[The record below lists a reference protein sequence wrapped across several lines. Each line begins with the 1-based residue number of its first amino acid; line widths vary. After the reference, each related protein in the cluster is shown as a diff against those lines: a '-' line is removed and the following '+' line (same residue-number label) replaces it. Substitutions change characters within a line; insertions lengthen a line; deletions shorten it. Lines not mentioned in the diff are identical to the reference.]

1 MRLLRALVTATVATA
16 VVFSSNAAYAG
27 GPANTPAAAE
37 PTPPPK
43 IPAAVRNSVADGR
56 VATFW
61 VRLAKR
67 ADLGTVAGKQTR
79 AGRATEVIRIRKE
92 AADSSQKQ
100 VIAILRAAHADF
112 TSFWISNTV
121 RVTGDGALLERLAA
135 LPEVAKI
142 EADVPVVIPEPIV
155 APRAQATVDG
165 VEWNVDKIGADQV
178 WSEFSDR
185 GQGIVV
191 ANIDTGVQW
200 DHPALLGQY
209 RGNSGGS
216 VNHNYAWFNPA
227 GGCPTAAPC
236 DTNGH
241 GTHTM
246 GTMAGDDGGTNK
258 IGVAPGVKWI
268 AAKGCEGETCS
279 AATLLAAG
287 QWMLAPTDL
296 AGQNPR
302 PDLAPDVVNNSWGS
316 PGYSEWYADVLS
328 SWVQAGIFPAF
339 GIGNDGPDCGTAG
352 YPGGLIQAYSSAA
365 FDVNDVIA
373 PFSSRGDG
381 ASYIKPDIAAPGV
394 NVRSSVPGGYASH
407 SGTSM
412 ASPHTAATVALIW
425 AAVPS
430 LRGNVDAT
438 REILDFSAVP
448 KPDTSCA
455 SAGTV
460 NEVWGHGKLDAYAAV
475 ARARSGVI
483 APGTELP
490 VVMGYNRTLPGTDGH
505 WGFYSVDDD
514 PATYWEVP
522 AFVNSVSIN
531 YAFDGGRRTT
541 DKVVVQLPAGE
552 PARTLTMSVQ
562 AAYLGT
568 VDNNVTVSPA
578 QTYSFNPATGNKV
591 TITFPPVHG
600 CCLSLSFPNGP
611 WTPTIK
617 IAEVQAF
624 SAAGKNAALGRPV
637 QGTAQPGYGTANT
650 VDGNTATY
658 WESANNAFPQSLTV
672 DLGAICQIYQVEM
685 ALPPS
690 WGARTQTLSIEGSTD
705 GVTYRPIVGSRA
717 YAFTPASGNAVAAS
731 FNMAAVRY
739 VRLVFTANTAWPAGQ
754 LSELRVLAS

>member
-1 MRLLRALVTATVATA
+1 MRLLHALVAATVAMLL
-16 VVFSSNAAYAG
+16 VFSSNAAHAG
-27 GPANTPAAAE
+27 GPANTPVAAE

-56 VATFW
+56 VGTFW

-67 ADLGTVAGKQTR
+67 ADLGTVAGKKTR
-79 AGRATEVIRIRKE
+79 AGRATEVIRIRKDV
-92 AADSSQKQ
+92 AGSSQKR
-100 VIAILRAAHADF
+100 VITTLRAARADF

-121 RVTGDGALLERLAA
+121 RVTGGSALLERLAA

-142 EADVPVVIPEPIV
+142 EADVPAFLPKPVV
-155 APRAQATVDG
+155 APRAQATAAG
-165 VEWNVDKIGADQV
+165 VEWNVNKIGADHV
-178 WSEFSDR
+178 WDEFSNR

-191 ANIDTGVQW
+191 ANIDSGVQW
-200 DHPALLGQY
+200 DHPALLAQY

-216 VNHNYAWFNPA
+216 VNHDYAWFNPT

-236 DTNGH
+236 DTDGH

-246 GTMAGDDGGTNK
+246 GTMAGDDGDTNK

-268 AAKGCEGETCS
+268 AAKGCEGTTCS
-279 AATLLAAG
+279 AADLLAAG

-302 PDLAPDVVNNSWGS
+302 PDLAPDVVNNSWGG

-339 GIGNDGPDCGTAG
+339 SIGNDGPACGTAG

-394 NVRSSVPGGYASH
+394 NVRSSVPGGYAGY

-430 LRGNVDAT
+430 LRGNIDAT
-438 REILDFSAVP
+438 RGILDSSAVP
-448 KPDTSCA
+448 RPDTSCA
-455 SAGTV
+455 SAGTT

-475 ARARSGVI
+475 TRAMSGVI

-490 VVMGYNRTLPGTDGH
+490 LLMGYNRSLPGTDGH
-505 WGFYSVDDD
+505 WGFYSVDRD

-522 AFVNSVSIN
+522 ATVSSVSIN

-562 AAYLGT
+562 AAYEGT
-568 VDNNVTVSPA
+568 VDNVTVSPP

-591 TITFPPVHG
+591 TITFPPVYG
-600 CCLSLSFPNGP
+600 CCLSLSFPSGP
-611 WTPTIK
+611 WSPTIK

-637 QGTAQPGYGTANT
+637 QGSAQPGYGTANT
-650 VDGNTATY
+650 VDANLSTY

-672 DLGAICQIYQVEM
+672 DLGATCRIHQVEM

-705 GVTYRPIVGSRA
+705 GVTYKPIVGSRA
-717 YAFTPASGNAVAAS
+717 YTFNPASGNAVATS
-731 FNMAAVRY
+731 FNIAAVRY

>member
-1 MRLLRALVTATVATA
+1 MRLSHALVTVTVAMA
-16 VVFSSNAAYAG
+16 LVLPSGAAHAG

-37 PTPPPK
+37 PAPPK
-43 IPAAVRNSVADGR
+43 IAAAVRDSVADGR
-56 VATFW
+56 TGTFW

-67 ADLGTVAGKQTR
+67 ADLGTVAGEKTR
-79 AGRATEVIRIRKE
+79 AARATEVIRVRKE
-92 AADSSQKQ
+92 AADSSQRR
-100 VIAILRAAHADF
+100 VIATLRDARAGF

-135 LPEVAKI
+135 LPEVEKI
-142 EADVPVVIPEPIV
+142 EADVPVRLPKPAV
-155 APRAQATVDG
+155 APRAQATVAG
-165 VEWNVDKIGADQV
+165 VEWNVGKIRADQV
-178 WSEFSDR
+178 WDEYSDR

-209 RGNSGGS
+209 RGNTGGG
-216 VNHNYAWFNPA
+216 VNHDYAWFNPA

-236 DTNGH
+236 DTDGH

-246 GTMAGDDGGTNK
+246 GTMAGDDGGTNR
-258 IGVAPGVKWI
+258 IGVAPGVRWI
-268 AAKGCEGETCS
+268 AAKGCEGTDCS
-279 AATLLAAG
+279 AADLLAAG

-302 PDLAPDVVNNSWGS
+302 PDLAPDVVNNSWGGL
-316 PGYSEWYADVLS
+316 GYSEWYADVLA

-339 GIGNDGPDCGTAG
+339 SIGNDGPDCGTAS
-352 YPGGLIQAYSSAA
+352 YPGGLPHAYSSAA

-381 ASYIKPDIAAPGV
+381 APYIKPDIAAPGV
-394 NVRSSVPGGYASH
+394 NVRSSVPGGYAGY

-438 REILDFSAVP
+438 REILDSSAVP

-475 ARARSGVI
+475 TRARSGVI

-490 VVMGYNRTLPGTDGH
+490 LVMGYNRSLPGTDGH
-505 WGFYSVDDD
+505 WGFSSVDRD

-541 DKVVVQLPAGE
+541 DRVVVQLPAGE

-562 AAYLGT
+562 AAYEGT
-568 VDNNVTVSPA
+568 VDNVTVSPA

-600 CCLSLSFPNGP
+600 CCLSLSFPSGP
-611 WTPTIK
+611 WSPTIK

-637 QGTAQPGYGTANT
+637 QGSAQPGYGTANT
-650 VDGNTATY
+650 VDGNTSTY
-658 WESANNAFPQSLTV
+658 WESTNNAFPQSLTV
-672 DLGAICQIYQVEM
+672 DLGATCRIYQVEM

-705 GVTYRPIVGSRA
+705 GVTYRPIAGSRA
-717 YAFTPASGNAVAAS
+717 YAFNPASGNTVATS

-739 VRLVFTANTAWPAGQ
+739 VRLVFIANTAWPAGQ

>member
-1 MRLLRALVTATVATA
+1 MRLSHALVTAVVALTLVLPAGTA
-16 VVFSSNAAYAG
+16 HAG
-27 GPANTPAAAE
+27 GPANTLAAAE
-37 PTPPPK
+37 PAPPPK
-43 IPAAVRNSVADGR
+43 IPAAVRDSVAGGR
-56 VATFW
+56 AATFW
-61 VRLAKR
+61 VRLAQR
-67 ADLGTVAGKQTR
+67 ADLGAAAGEKTR
-79 AGRATEVIRIRKE
+79 AGRASEVIRARKDV
-92 AADSSQKQ
+92 AGSSQRR
-100 VIAILRAAHADF
+100 VIATLRAAGADF
-112 TSFWISNTV
+112 TSYWISNTV

-142 EADVPVVIPEPIV
+142 EADVPLAVPRPAV
-155 APRAQATVDG
+155 APRAQATVAG
-165 VEWNVDKIGADQV
+165 VEWNVERIGADQV
-178 WSEFSDR
+178 WDEFSDR

-209 RGNSGGS
+209 RGNTGGTA
-216 VNHNYAWFNPA
+216 NHNYAWFNPV

-236 DTNGH
+236 DTDGH

-268 AAKGCEGETCS
+268 AAKGCEGTTCS
-279 AATLLAAG
+279 AAHLLAAG

-296 AGQNPR
+296 NGNNPR
-302 PDLAPDVVNNSWGS
+302 PDLAPDVVNNSWGG

-328 SWVQAGIFPAF
+328 SWVRAGIFPAF
-339 GIGNDGPDCGTAG
+339 SIGNDGPDCGTAG
-352 YPGGLIQAYSSAA
+352 YPGGLVQAYSSAA

-381 ASYIKPDIAAPGV
+381 SPYIKPDIAAPGV
-394 NVRSSVPGGYASH
+394 NVRSSVPGGYAGY

-425 AAVPS
+425 AAVPG

-438 REILDFSAVP
+438 REILDSSAVP

-490 VVMGYNRTLPGTDGH
+490 LVMGYNRSLPGTDGH
-505 WGFYSVDDD
+505 WGLSSVDRD

-522 AFVNSVSIN
+522 SFVNSVSIN
-531 YAFDGGRRTT
+531 YAFEGGRRTT

-562 AAYLGT
+562 AAYVGT
-568 VDNNVTVSPA
+568 VDNVTVSPA
-578 QTYSFNPATGNKV
+578 QSYSFSPATGNKV

-600 CCLSLSFPNGP
+600 CCLSLSFPSGP
-611 WTPTIK
+611 WSPTIK
-617 IAEVQAF
+617 IAEVRAF

-637 QGTAQPGYGTANT
+637 QGGAQPGYGTANT
-650 VDGNTATY
+650 VDGNTSTY

-672 DLGAICQIYQVEM
+672 DLGATCRIYQVEM
-685 ALPPS
+685 TLPPS

-705 GVTYRPIVGSRA
+705 GVTYKPIAGSRA
-717 YAFTPASGNAVAAS
+717 YAFTPASGNAVSTS
-731 FNMAAVRY
+731 FNMVAVRY